1 MLHDLDAASPRA
13 LMVFDGLDPN
23 MLTALEFTQVPA
35 EELAFRQEIRT
46 FLNEA
51 LAGMPSHLRARSW
64 MGADED
70 FSRKLASRG
79 WLGLTIPT
87 QYGGSGKGFFSRFV
101 LSEELLASGA
111 PVASHWIADR
121 QSGPL
126 ILKFGTEAQRNF
138 YIPRICRAEAFFCI
152 GMSEPN
158 SGSDLASIRTRAV
171 PNAGGF
177 LLNGS
182 KIWTTYAHHCQ
193 YMIALVRTSGETA
206 DRQKGLSQVII
217 DLSLPGV
224 TVRPIVDMAGDAHFS
239 EVFFDNVQLA
249 SDALIGSEGQGWDQ
263 VNAEL
268 AFERSGPERIYSS
281 IALLE
286 CLIDLLRASAI
297 GDATSTA
304 LLGRLIAE
312 MAVLRALSLAVTQK
326 LVDGESPA
334 IDASV
339 VKDYG
344 TDFEQKLVRQI
355 GDWLGAHP
363 DVIVPGDMLKTLG
376 YLEQMGAT
384 FSLRGGTREIL
395 RGIIARGLG
404 LR

>member
-1 MLHDLDAASPRA
+1 
-13 LMVFDGLDPN
+13 
-23 MLTALEFTQVPA
+23 MLTALEYTQVPA
-35 EELAFRQEIRT
+35 DEHAFRAEIRA

-51 LAGMPSHLRARSW
+51 LKDVPSHVRARSW
-64 MGADED
+64 MGSDES
-70 FSRKLASRG
+70 FSRKLAARG

-87 QYGGSGKGFFSRFV
+87 EYGGSGKGFFPRFV
-101 LSEELLASGA
+101 LSEELLVSGA
-111 PVASHWIADR
+111 PVAAHWIADR

-126 ILKFGTEAQRNF
+126 ILRYGTEAQRKF

-171 PNAGGF
+171 PNDKGW

-182 KIWTTYAHHCQ
+182 KIWTTNAQHCQ

-206 DRQKGLSQVII
+206 DRQKGLSQLII

-224 TVRPIVDMAGDAHFS
+224 TVRPIVDMAGDAHFN
-239 EVFFDNVQLA
+239 EVFFDNVQLGA
-249 SDALIGSEGQGWDQ
+249 DALVGAEGQGWEQ

-286 CLIDLLRASAI
+286 CWINLLRDQSINDAASV
-297 GDATSTA
+297 S
-304 LLGRLIAE
+304 LLGSLIAE

-334 IDASV
+334 TDASV

-344 TDFEQKLVRQI
+344 TDYEQKLIRQI
-355 GDWLGAHP
+355 GLWLGANP
-363 DVIVPGDMLKTLG
+363 DVVVPSDMLRTLG
-376 YLEQMGAT
+376 YLEQMCAT
-384 FSLRGGTREIL
+384 FTLRGGTREIL

>member
-1 MLHDLDAASPRA
+1 
-13 LMVFDGLDPN
+13 
-23 MLTALEFTQVPA
+23 MLTALEFTQIPA
-35 EELAFRQEIRT
+35 EEHAFRAEIRA
-46 FLNEA
+46 FLSDA
-51 LAGMPSHLRARSW
+51 LVGMPSHLKARSW
-64 MGADED
+64 MGSDAA
-70 FSRKLASRG
+70 FSRKLAARG

-126 ILKFGTEAQRNF
+126 ILKFGTEEQRNF
-138 YIPRICRAEAFFCI
+138 YIPKICAGEAFFCI

-158 SGSDLASIRTRAV
+158 SGSDLASIRTRAQ
-171 PNAGGF
+171 PKENGW

-182 KIWTTYAHHCQ
+182 KIWTTYAHQCQ

-239 EVFFDNVQLA
+239 EVFFDNVQLGA
-249 SDALIGSEGQGWDQ
+249 DALVGTEGQGWDQ

-281 IALLE
+281 VALLE
-286 CLIDLLRASAI
+286 CWVNLLREQPTQDS
-297 GDATSTA
+297 DTTA
-304 LLGRLIAE
+304 LLGSLLAE

-326 LVDGESPA
+326 LVEGESPA
-334 IDASV
+334 VDASV

-344 TDFEQKLVRQI
+344 TDFEQKLIRQI
-355 GDWLGAHP
+355 AAWLGAHP
-363 DVIVPGDMLKTLG
+363 EVTVSGDMLSTLG
-376 YLEQMGAT
+376 YLEQMGVT
-384 FSLRGGTREIL
+384 FTLRGGTREIL

>member
-1 MLHDLDAASPRA
+1 
-13 LMVFDGLDPN
+13 
-23 MLTALEFTQVPA
+23 MLTALEFTQIPA
-35 EELAFRQEIRT
+35 EEHGFRSEIRT

-51 LAGMPSHLRARSW
+51 LVGMPSHLKARSW
-64 MGADED
+64 MGADEV
-70 FSRKLASRG
+70 FSRKLAARG
-79 WLGLTIPT
+79 WLGLTIPE

-138 YIPRICRAEAFFCI
+138 YIPKICAGEAFFCI

-158 SGSDLASIRTRAV
+158 SGSDLASIRTRAQ
-171 PNAGGF
+171 PNEKGW

-193 YMIALVRTSGETA
+193 YMIALVRTSGETT

-224 TVRPIVDMAGDAHFS
+224 TVRPIVDLAGDAHFS
-239 EVFFDNVQLA
+239 EVFFDNVQLGA
-249 SDALIGSEGQGWDQ
+249 DALVGTEGQGWDQ
-263 VNAEL
+263 CNAEL

-281 IALLE
+281 VALLE
-286 CLIDLLRASAI
+286 CWINLLREQPAH
-297 GDATSTA
+297 DNESTA
-304 LLGRLIAE
+304 LLGSLLAE

-326 LVDGESPA
+326 LVEGESPA
-334 IDASV
+334 VDASV

-344 TDFEQKLVRQI
+344 TDFEQKIIRQI
-355 GDWLGAHP
+355 AAWLGAHP
-363 DVIVPGDMLKTLG
+363 EVSVSSDMLSTLG
-376 YLEQMGAT
+376 YLEQMGVT
-384 FSLRGGTREIL
+384 FTLRGGTREIL